1 MNYFNTV
8 FSTLKTKCKAGDF
21 VSDPSQLDD
30 IATKTG
36 ITEDQLYFYLNCLD
50 EMEVIHY
57 TPATKTVVLTDIGK
71 EVDSVFPVLVF

>member
-21 VSDPSQLDD
+21 VSDPGQLDD

-36 ITEDQLYFYLNCLD
+36 ITED
-50 EMEVIHY
+50 
-57 TPATKTVVLTDIGK
+57 
-71 EVDSVFPVLVF
+71 